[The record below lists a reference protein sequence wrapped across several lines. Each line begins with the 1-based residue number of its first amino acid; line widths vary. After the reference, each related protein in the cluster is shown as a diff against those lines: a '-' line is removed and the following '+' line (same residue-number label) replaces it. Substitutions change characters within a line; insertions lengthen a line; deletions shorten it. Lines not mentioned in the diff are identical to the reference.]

1 MTQYIANWTI
11 LTFGNIIDDGM
22 TLQMRNNILMAI
34 QTKLNSLVGIGA
46 LIGTPSCTFEA
57 LDNPKEE
64 IAKGHF
70 VFNIR
75 VTGTIPAKYLVFKV
89 RYTDDGLKVY
99 TSEAE

>member
-1 MTQYIANWTI
+1 MTQYIANWTV

-64 IAKGHF
+64 IAQGHF

-89 RYTDDGLKVY
+89 RYTDEGLKVF
-99 TSEAE
+99 TSQAE